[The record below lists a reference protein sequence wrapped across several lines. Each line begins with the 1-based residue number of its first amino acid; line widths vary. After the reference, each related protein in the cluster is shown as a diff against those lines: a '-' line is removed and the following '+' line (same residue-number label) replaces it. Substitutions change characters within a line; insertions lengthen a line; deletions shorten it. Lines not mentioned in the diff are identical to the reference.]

1 MTREEVKAS
10 KIVEIIKKEF
20 DLHDPSTIEEMM
32 EVDPDEAVKE
42 IIPKSRIKSVSA
54 SKNSPYG
61 GYCLTVEAYAND
73 EPTIEER
80 LMSAIKEAGLLEEET
95 LVEDGDDEEQYYDD
109 YEDDPDWDIDDEM
122 VETPKEDEGFADTAE
137 HYQHGDKQPIEVMQE
152 TMTKDQFQGFLE
164 GNVRKYLDRYK
175 HKGVPVRD
183 TGKLAQYALWLHKA
197 VNGEKIDPNE

>member
-1 MTREEVKAS
+1 MTREEVKKLA
-10 KIVEIIKKEF
+10 EIIKKGF

-42 IIPKSRIKSVSA
+42 IIPKYETRIKSVFVSQ
-54 SKNSPYG
+54 NSPYG

-109 YEDDPDWDIDDEM
+109 YEDDPDWDVDDEM
-122 VETPKEDEGFADTAE
+122 VETPKEDGTAKNAT
-137 HYQHGDKQPIEVMQE
+137 HYQNGEIQPIEYMQDKLSKE
-152 TMTKDQFQGFLE
+152 GMLGYIMGNIDKYNHRTKGEDLKDAE
-164 GNVRKYLDRYK
+164 
-175 HKGVPVRD
+175 
-183 TGKLAQYALWLHKA
+183 KLVQYAKWKVDVLRGK
-197 VNGEKIDPNE
+197 KIDPRK